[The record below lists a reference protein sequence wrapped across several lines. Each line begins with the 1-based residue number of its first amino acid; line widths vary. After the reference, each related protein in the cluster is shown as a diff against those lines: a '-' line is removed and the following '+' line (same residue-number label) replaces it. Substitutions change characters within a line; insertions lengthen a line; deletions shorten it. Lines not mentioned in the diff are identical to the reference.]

1 MHVLPEG
8 QYIKHQQYGMGI
20 VTASDPERTSIE
32 FESHGRKL
40 FVTSL
45 MNAELIGETPAKP
58 IKIRRR
64 RKAPAVKAASAKAA
78 AAGARK

>member
-1 MHVLPEG
+1 MQVLSEG
-8 QYIKHQQYGMGI
+8 QYIKHEQYGMG
-20 VTASDPERTSIE
+20 VVMSSDPERTSIE

-45 MNAELIGETPAKP
+45 MNAELVGETPAKP

-64 RKAPAVKAASAKAA
+64 RKAPVARAA
-78 AAGARK
+78 AAARRR